1 VSIQLAFHNSTLP
14 NDEDKKAETTGML
27 LLAADFISSSK
38 VNRADKLVRIS
49 KINFPMYLFK
59 NKIGQFIPF
68 NGFSTESIKVPLTQ
82 LPSLT
87 EIKEFCSD
95 RKNLDLNKI
104 YDKLMDFSS
113 KETEVIGGHTQ
124 NEVKVI
130 EDMIRSPRGQVSNF
144 TPLPPLRT
152 KEELK
157 EEFTKVNSNVYNETS
172 LNKAIKDRLD
182 IILTILTEDAKTLE
196 TSYKE
201 KDQHWKVE
209 ITNKT
214 ANLKRDLTERDKEL
228 KGETVKLEKAM
239 NAKITANL
247 QNFLDGVAKNI
258 RRDEKP
264 IEATISNLEKLTKT
278 AKKAEDIPKIDRLL
292 KQLSDETE
300 TLRAAIGFAL
310 RQVKNTKI
318 KEEDLQANYSIDV
331 EYLKNKA
338 DSDKDVL
345 RQDSNRVEER
355 RDKEMKELKAERDEA
370 VKRLTK
376 FKDLQSDWSNDIVS
390 NINTKSAK
398 MISPSIF
405 GDSGTSKIVELRI
418 PMYVF
423 QYDKNGDV
431 STVVVP
437 PVHLPE
443 NFNKPK
449 RDSIFGSDKTVYYDL
464 TVPKAKKMLAER
476 LESSFQTRDA
486 NAIMQTIP
494 NLLDNPSELRDV
506 FFNSQS
512 LMIDKLRVNKKS
524 IKKANDRLTDVWT
537 SG

>member
-1 VSIQLAFHNSTLP
+1 MSIQLAFHNSTLP

-228 KGETVKLEKAM
+228 K
-239 NAKITANL
+239 
-247 QNFLDGVAKNI
+247 
-258 RRDEKP
+258 
-264 IEATISNLEKLTKT
+264 
-278 AKKAEDIPKIDRLL
+278 
-292 KQLSDETE
+292 
-300 TLRAAIGFAL
+300 
-310 RQVKNTKI
+310 
-318 KEEDLQANYSIDV
+318 
-331 EYLKNKA
+331 
-338 DSDKDVL
+338 
-345 RQDSNRVEER
+345 
-355 RDKEMKELKAERDEA
+355 
-370 VKRLTK
+370 
-376 FKDLQSDWSNDIVS
+376 
-390 NINTKSAK
+390 
-398 MISPSIF
+398 
-405 GDSGTSKIVELRI
+405 
-418 PMYVF
+418 
-423 QYDKNGDV
+423 
-431 STVVVP
+431 
-437 PVHLPE
+437 
-443 NFNKPK
+443 
-449 RDSIFGSDKTVYYDL
+449 
-464 TVPKAKKMLAER
+464 
-476 LESSFQTRDA
+476 
-486 NAIMQTIP
+486 
-494 NLLDNPSELRDV
+494 
-506 FFNSQS
+506 
-512 LMIDKLRVNKKS
+512 
-524 IKKANDRLTDVWT
+524 
-537 SG
+537 